1 MERASRDVSTR
12 WTARLVA
19 LALALTPMSA
29 AAGDPMLARQLTDRG
44 IAQQQ
49 NGDHGAALL
58 LFDAALLETDH
69 PKIRYF
75 RAKSLKALERYDA
88 AIEEFQGI
96 LDRAEVS
103 KYRSEILSFINEMK
117 GAQERERLAKKLEEE
132 RRAREKAEAERRM
145 AERRADDAAIA
156 VLRQKRSGLLPATDL
171 RMQDGPTI
179 GRITPLVPETWEPT
193 TDYEGRLEVM
203 KVMNGLERY
212 ETELVAAKVLTVLS
226 VVGVTVGVGLGLNP
240 LAKDDPDAGAQQA
253 GLAVGVVG
261 VVSGLAAIALWPD
274 APVDPRRE
282 PAPAGGA
289 VATPGTASR

>member
-1 MERASRDVSTR
+1 MARSTGHR
-12 WTARLVA
+12 WVGWLSA
-19 LALALTPMSA
+19 LAIAATPVSAL
-29 AAGDPMLARQLTDRG
+29 AGDPMLARQLTDRG

-75 RAKSLKALERYDA
+75 RAKSLKSLERYDA
-88 AIEEFQGI
+88 AIEEFQSI

-117 GAQERERLAKKLEEE
+117 GAQERERLAKRLEEE

-145 AERRADDAAIA
+145 AERRADDAAIS
-156 VLRQKRSGLLPATDL
+156 VLRQKRSGLLPASDL
-171 RMQDGPTI
+171 RMQDGPTLS
-179 GRITPLVPETWEPT
+179 RITPLVPRTWEPT

-240 LAKDDPDAGAQQA
+240 LAGGEAEAGAQQA

-261 VVSGLAAIALWPD
+261 LVSGLAAIALWPD
-274 APVDPRRE
+274 APVDPR
-282 PAPAGGA
+282 PAPVPAA
-289 VATPGTASR
+289 AR